1 MRRTFLLAWP
11 LDRRA
16 GTSRQPL
23 RERTGGRGAIRG
35 SLPTRRDARIPQS
48 PSQAPVT
55 APFRQGGH
63 CGLLKRRPVCAG
75 RRGRHPSSAG
85 HPQDDMAGSGTIR
98 GIAPYG
104 RGKDGRPH
112 PALRATCPP
121 CGARKTVRAYAD
133 PPVFRPLRKKSP
145 RFFAKALFPVRGE
158 GLRRAKPPIG
168 LRPLPPEGEAR
179 AAGGGSLR
187 RRGRAADVPVGMR
200 RSGLMPDEGEGRNEN
215 SGW

>member
-145 RFFAKALFPVRGE
+145 RFFCRRQREGSFPRARGRLEGGLPSSRRRCSDTNGRSDQGIAPCAKAGS
-158 GLRRAKPPIG
+158 
-168 LRPLPPEGEAR
+168 
-179 AAGGGSLR
+179 GGMLHTTFK
-187 RRGRAADVPVGMR
+187 
-200 RSGLMPDEGEGRNEN
+200 
-215 SGW
+215 

>member
-145 RFFAKALFPVRGE
+145 RFF
-158 GLRRAKPPIG
+158 
-168 LRPLPPEGEAR
+168 RPSATSP
-179 AAGGGSLR
+179 GGGSKGC
-187 RRGRAADVPVGMR
+187 RGRQSTAERACGGRSR
-200 RSGLMPDEGEGRNEN
+200 RHAKIRPYAG
-215 SGW
+215 

>member
-145 RFFAKALFPVRGE
+145 RFFCHRQREGSFPRARGRLE
-158 GLRRAKPPIG
+158 A
-168 LRPLPPEGEAR
+168 GEAPYR
-179 AAGGGSLR
+179 PSATSPGGGSKGC
-187 RRGRAADVPVGMR
+187 RGRQSTAERACGGRSR
-200 RSGLMPDEGEGRNEN
+200 RHAKIRPYAG
-215 SGW
+215 